1 MENKKTIGEIV
12 QLAHNVQNAADKF
25 EKPIK
30 TPASSKQR
38 VMQMLQKPGS
48 GEESTKLSTSRNAR
62 ENNSAGKGRK
72 GLSGSRDSSAKSR
85 KEGSTF
91 SGEEN
96 AKENYM
102 CWKLL
107 SASQLE
113 ELEGKTLEEVFS
125 SFNYFKNLLLSHSTN
140 CTATMN
146 SSGETQGGEIFG
158 PKEVQLITNFAFSTM
173 FQHFNLIMQVWSTEQ
188 EEYNDELFLLLEDIP
203 EVFPLQESITYEEH
217 NEIQRKLQE
226 EEEICRLEE
235 EKRMA
240 EEKAARVN
248 PFEAL
253 DNETIK
259 QITSE
264 TIRNLLSD
272 VNEEFENLFEG
283 QKDKILAQLNK
294 IVGIKE

>member
-113 ELEGKTLEEVFS
+113 ELEGKTLEEVFR
-125 SFNYFKNLLLSHSTN
+125 
-140 CTATMN
+140 
-146 SSGETQGGEIFG
+146 
-158 PKEVQLITNFAFSTM
+158 M